1 MAIFT
6 RPVSLILRLL
16 RNQSGATAIEY
27 ALIAAIMTGLVV
39 TALALLDLEDVFS
52 RIQNTLD
59 SV

>member
-6 RPVSLILRLL
+6 RPGSLILRLL
-16 RNQSGATAIEY
+16 RDRSGATAIEY

-59 SV
+59 SA

>member
-16 RNQSGATAIEY
+16 RDRAGATAIEY
-27 ALIAAIMTGLVV
+27 ALIAAIMTALVV

-59 SV
+59 SA